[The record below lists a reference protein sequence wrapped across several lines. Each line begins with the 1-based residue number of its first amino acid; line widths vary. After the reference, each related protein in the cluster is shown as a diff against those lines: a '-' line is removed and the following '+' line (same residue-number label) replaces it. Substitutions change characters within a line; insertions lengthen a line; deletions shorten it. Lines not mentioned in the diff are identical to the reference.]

1 MKKKIINGILM
12 VALLAATT
20 TSFVSCKDNDED
32 VKTDLLAQLNKQAG
46 DLNTQWAADT
56 TKMANALRTYA
67 DNKFATKQNLEDLKT
82 YLKDSFATKS
92 QLADSML
99 KVSDRLDSL
108 GLQIDTIKMS
118 IDTIKHDID
127 TLKNRMKAVELRL
140 DTLETDIDNILTTL
154 TKMVTSVTVNAT
166 SNSILSNSKVF
177 PGLNIQFVGA
187 AYGDPINAK
196 GSFPSKDSDKENELS
211 EAAFDGVKSLPGYY
225 EWDTDKDTLLINEKN
240 KDEFSAGKIFFT
252 INPSNVNP
260 KDLKSLTLVNSLQKE
275 YFTIDMGSIEECKEE
290 LTWGVTR
297 AEEHKANLWEA
308 NVTYNAKTVKAIDPK
323 NVINFS
329 AIKDNIKT
337 IIAEAKNT
345 NRSNAK
351 ENTKAIIKETA
362 QVVANLLN
370 AKLPAMPAVALKATW
385 QDTVGVRSVL
395 SDYSIAA
402 TAYKPLSF
410 DALHADNKD
419 YINLTKLDNAFA
431 KFVDEIMTKL
441 NKVNTTVSKFSKVTI
456 DMQGLDPQ
464 KFNIDQSVYITIG
477 LDKKTMT
484 FDTYDEFGNKTTKT
498 ETINV
503 ITKISFQNDKPEG
516 IDLDNNPGIDLSTAA
531 AGTYFT
537 YISIKKDLADQIKII
552 QDAINKGID
561 LSELTGAVSDLVAD
575 ANNYAN
581 RAKDLEKRV
590 TDYLESFLN
599 KSINFIATG
608 KVLEPILLVDT
619 KDGIHRA
626 AGSYEAGKFTFV
638 PTTMNFE
645 LIAPAFKKYIAVL
658 DKNGNVIK
666 GSQKIL
672 TKGDKNFG
680 SVEVELTK
688 DAAQIVY
695 AAMDFQGYQEA
706 KVYNVYVK

>member
-46 DLNTQWAADT
+46 DLQTKWETADSNLET
-56 TKMANALRTYA
+56 ALKTWVNNQ
-67 DNKFATKQNLEDLKT
+67 DFATHKDVHDSISNLKQ
-82 YLKDSFATKS
+82 YVRDSFATKS

-99 KVSDRLDSL
+99 AVGKKLDSL
-108 GLQIDTIKMS
+108 GLQIDTIKM
-118 IDTIKHDID
+118 DIAALKLDVD
-127 TLKNRMKAVELRL
+127 TLKDRMNAAELRL
-140 DTLETDIDNILTTL
+140 DTLETDIDNILATL
-154 TKMVTSVTVNAT
+154 MKMVTSVTVNAT

-187 AYGDPINAK
+187 AYGEPITPK
-196 GSFPSKDSDKENELS
+196 GSFPSKETGLSD
-211 EAAFDGVKSLPGYY
+211 AALAGVESLAGYY
-225 EWDTDKDTLLINEKN
+225 TWKDGDFIKTNDGEKF
-240 KDEFSAGKIFFT
+240 DAGKIFFT

-275 YFTIDMGSIEECKEE
+275 YFTIDKESIKPCEEE

-297 AEEHKANLWEA
+297 AEEYKANLWEA
-308 NVTYNAKTVKAIDPK
+308 NVKYDATTVKAIDLK

-329 AIKDNIKT
+329 AIKNNVKT
-337 IIAEAKNT
+337 IIDEAKSIDK
-345 NRSNAK
+345 SNAK
-351 ENTKAIIKETA
+351 ENSKAIIKETA

-410 DALHADNKD
+410 NELNADSKN
-419 YINLTKLDNAFA
+419 YIDFTKLDNSFA
-431 KFVDEIMTKL
+431 KFINEIMEKL
-441 NKVNTTVSKFSKVTI
+441 EKANKTISKYSKITI
-456 DMQGLDPQ
+456 DMTGLDPE
-464 KFNIDQSVYITIG
+464 KFNIDQSVYIKIEIG
-477 LDKKTMT
+477 KKTV
-484 FDTYDEFGNKTTKT
+484 ET

-503 ITKISFQNDKPEG
+503 IKKISFQKEKPDG
-516 IDLDNNPGIDLSTAA
+516 TDLDDPDNKNIDLSDAVKTP
-531 AGTYFT
+531 AGTYYT
-537 YISIKKDLADQIKII
+537 YISIKQDLADQIKVI
-552 QDAINKGID
+552 QDAISAGID

-590 TDYLESFLN
+590 TDYLEYFLN

-608 KVLEPILLVDT
+608 KVLEPILLVDAE
-619 KDGIHRA
+619 DGIHRA
-626 AGSYEAGKFTFV
+626 AGSYKEGKFTFV
-638 PTTMNFE
+638 PTTMNYE

-672 TKGDKNFG
+672 TKGDKNFS

-695 AAMDFQGYQEA
+695 AAMDFKGYQTA

>member
-12 VALLAATT
+12 VALTAATT

-46 DLNTQWAADT
+46 DLQTKWETADSNLET
-56 TKMANALRTYA
+56 ALKTWVNNQ
-67 DNKFATKQNLEDLKT
+67 DFATHKDVHDSISNLKQ
-82 YLKDSFATKS
+82 YVRDSFATKS

-99 KVSDRLDSL
+99 AVGKKLDSL
-108 GLQIDTIKMS
+108 GLQIDTIKM
-118 IDTIKHDID
+118 DIAALKLDVD
-127 TLKNRMKAVELRL
+127 TLKDRMNAAELRL
-140 DTLETDIDNILTTL
+140 DTLETDIDNILATL
-154 TKMVTSVTVNAT
+154 MKMVTSVTVNAT

-187 AYGDPINAK
+187 AYGEPITPK
-196 GSFPSKDSDKENELS
+196 GSFPSKETGLSD
-211 EAAFDGVKSLPGYY
+211 AALAGVESLDGYY
-225 EWDTDKDTLLINEKN
+225 TWKDGDFIKTNDGEKF
-240 KDEFSAGKIFFT
+240 DAGKIFFT

-275 YFTIDMGSIEECKEE
+275 YFTIDKESIKPCEEE

-297 AEEHKANLWEA
+297 AEEYKANLWEA
-308 NVTYNAKTVKAIDPK
+308 NVKYDATTVKAIDLK

-329 AIKDNIKT
+329 AIKNNFKT
-337 IIAEAKNT
+337 IIDEAKT
-345 NRSNAK
+345 INRSNAK
-351 ENTKAIIKETA
+351 ENSKAIIKETA

-410 DALHADNKD
+410 NELHADSKD
-419 YINLTKLDNAFA
+419 YIDLTKLDNAFA

-441 NKVNTTVSKFSKVTI
+441 NKVNATVSKFSKVTI
-456 DMQGLDPQ
+456 DMAGLDPQ
-464 KFNIDQSVYITIG
+464 KFNIDQSVYITIETG
-477 LDKKTMT
+477 DKTMT
-484 FDTYDEFGNKTTKT
+484 FDTYDDFGNKTTKT
-498 ETINV
+498 ETVKVLKI
-503 ITKISFQNDKPEG
+503 ISFSNDKPTIG
-516 IDLDNNPGIDLSTAA
+516 IDLDNTPGIDLSTAP
-531 AGTYFT
+531 AGIYYT
-537 YISIKKDLADQIKII
+537 YISIKKDLADQIKVI
-552 QDAINKGID
+552 QDAISAGID

-590 TDYLESFLN
+590 TDYLEYFLN

-608 KVLEPILLVDT
+608 KVLEPILLVDAE
-619 KDGIHRA
+619 DGIHRA
-626 AGSYEAGKFTFV
+626 AGSYKEGKFTFV
-638 PTTMNFE
+638 PTTMNYE

-672 TKGDKNFG
+672 TKGDKNFS

-695 AAMDFQGYQEA
+695 AAMDFKGYQTA

>member
-187 AYGDPINAK
+187 AYGEPINAK
-196 GSFPSKDSDKENELS
+196 GSFPSKETGLSD
-211 EAAFDGVKSLPGYY
+211 AALAGVESLDGYY
-225 EWDTDKDTLLINEKN
+225 TWEDGQFIKTNDGETFD
-240 KDEFSAGKIFFT
+240 AGKIFFT

-275 YFTIDMGSIEECKEE
+275 YFTIDKESIKPCEEE

-297 AEEHKANLWEA
+297 AEEYKANLWEA
-308 NVTYNAKTVKAIDPK
+308 NVKYDATTVKAIDLK

-329 AIKDNIKT
+329 AIKNSVKT
-337 IIAEAKNT
+337 IIDEAKSIDK
-345 NRSNAK
+345 SNAK
-351 ENTKAIIKETA
+351 ENSKAIIKETA

-410 DALHADNKD
+410 NELNADSKN
-419 YINLTKLDNAFA
+419 YIDFTKLDNSVA
-431 KFVDEIMTKL
+431 KFINEIMEKL
-441 NKVNTTVSKFSKVTI
+441 EKANKTISKYSKITI
-456 DMQGLDPQ
+456 DMTGLDPE
-464 KFNIDQSVYITIG
+464 KFNIDQSVYITIEI
-477 LDKKTMT
+477 DKKTV
-484 FDTYDEFGNKTTKT
+484 ET

-503 ITKISFQNDKPEG
+503 IKRISFQKEKPEG
-516 IDLDNNPGIDLSTAA
+516 IDLDNNPSIDLSTAA
-531 AGTYFT
+531 KGTYYT
-537 YISIKKDLADQIKII
+537 YVSIKQDLADQIKII
-552 QDAINKGID
+552 QDAINAGID

-590 TDYLESFLN
+590 TDYLEYFLN

-608 KVLEPILLVDT
+608 KVLEPILLVDAE
-619 KDGIHRA
+619 DGIHRA
-626 AGSYEAGKFTFV
+626 AGSYKEGKFTFV
-638 PTTMNFE
+638 PTTMNYE

-695 AAMDFQGYQEA
+695 AAMDFKGYQTA